1 MRLATRFAAKF
12 ADSIVATLSC
22 VDRLIFKGYLP
33 LGGDPE
39 LNRFVDRLNIRR
51 KDFLPQLKPWS
62 ERLIEHA
69 KSAAVRHGAPYQ
81 YLQGRHSKEKLIDQ
95 VIRERKLI
103 SGLIAVLC
111 CIESCRTVKLR
122 HGEGKPQLA
131 FTRRPQRV
139 VYYYFLDPEFG
150 RIHVRIETW
159 FPFTIQIYVNG
170 HDWLAQQL
178 AKKRAGFVQQD
189 NCFLELDHPA
199 AAQRI
204 ADRFF
209 SLAWKSRLNRWAKQ
223 VNPLLKELSWL
234 RAMEYR
240 WVIDQFEYSTDVLF
254 RSRQHLAELYPRLLD
269 HAAVHFSAQDILTFL
284 GRKLH
289 PRFQGEVLTHAQ
301 KDRLPGAR
309 IKHRMKN
316 NWLKMYDK
324 FGQVLRVETVINNP
338 REFQV
343 RRRRK
348 RRGRWKRV
356 WCPMN
361 KGIANLYQYRQAAHA
376 ANVRYLE
383 ALCVVHDPTPAYRH
397 VATLAKPKIEGQRSF
412 AGFNPARSD
421 DIQFFRAVLH
431 GEHELKGFRNA
442 HLRRL
447 LQLDHRDPADRQR
460 ARAAVGR
467 RLRRLHVRGLV
478 AKIPHTRRWKVTPLG
493 HRTLGACIQLYYHG
507 LATAA

>member
-1 MRLATRFAAKF
+1 MRIATRFAAQF
-12 ADSIVATLSC
+12 AESIVATLNC

-33 LGGDPE
+33 FGGDE
-39 LNRFVDRLNIRR
+39 QLNQFVDRLGIRR
-51 KDFLPQLKPWS
+51 KDFLPQLEPLS
-62 ERLIEHA
+62 ERLVEHA
-69 KSAAVRHGAPYQ
+69 KLAAAQADAPYQ
-81 YLQGRHSKEKLIDQ
+81 YLQGQHSKEKLIDQ
-95 VIRERKLI
+95 TIRERKLT

-111 CIESCRTVKLR
+111 CLESCRTVKLR
-122 HGEGKPQLA
+122 SGDGKPRLA

-139 VYYYFLDPEFG
+139 LYYYFLDPEFG
-150 RIHVRIETW
+150 RVHVRIETW

-178 AKKRAGFVQQD
+178 AKQRPGFVQQD
-189 NCFLELDHPA
+189 NCFLELDDPQ
-199 AAQRI
+199 AAQRQ

-223 VNPLLKELSWL
+223 VNPLLKEVSWL
-234 RAMEYR
+234 RDMQYR

-269 HAAVHFSAQDILTFL
+269 HAAIHFSAQDILTFL

-289 PRFQGEVLTHAQ
+289 GNFRGEVLTHTQ
-301 KDRLPGAR
+301 KERHPGAR

-338 REFQV
+338 REFKV

-348 RRGRWKRV
+348 RHGRWKRV

-361 KGIANLYQYRQAAHA
+361 KGIANLYQYRAAAHA

-383 ALCVVHDPTPAYRH
+383 ALSVVQDPTPAYQQ
-397 VATLAKPKIEGQRSF
+397 VTALVQPKQEGQRSF
-412 AGFNPARSD
+412 AGFNPARRD
-421 DIQFFRAVLH
+421 DVQFFRAVLR

-442 HLRRL
+442 DLRRI
-447 LQLDHRDPADRQR
+447 LQLADRDPTERRR
-460 ARAAVGR
+460 ARAATGR
-467 RLRRLHVRGLV
+467 RLKRLHVRGLI

-493 HRTLGACIQLYYHG
+493 HRTLGACVQLYYHG

>member
-1 MRLATRFAAKF
+1 MRVATQFAAKF
-12 ADSIVATLSC
+12 ADSIVTTLNC
-22 VDRLIFKGYLP
+22 VDRLIVKGYLP
-33 LGGDPE
+33 FGGDPE
-39 LNRFVDRLNIRR
+39 LNRFVDRLSIRR

-62 ERLIEHA
+62 ERLIEYA
-69 KSAAVRHGAPYQ
+69 KSTAAREGAPYQ
-81 YLQGRHSKEKLIDQ
+81 YLQGQHSKEKLIDQ
-95 VIRERKLI
+95 IIRERKLTA
-103 SGLIAVLC
+103 GLIAVLC
-111 CIESCRTVKLR
+111 CIESCRTVKLC
-122 HGEGKPQLA
+122 HGDGKPRLA

-150 RIHVRIETW
+150 RVHVRIETW

-178 AKKRAGFVQQD
+178 VKKRAGFVQQD
-189 NCFLELDHPA
+189 NCFLELDDSA
-199 AAQRI
+199 TAQRQ

-209 SLAWKSRLNRWAKQ
+209 HLAWKSRLNRWAKR
-223 VNPLLKELSWL
+223 VNPLLKEVPWL
-234 RAMEYR
+234 RSMEYR

-289 PRFQGEVLTHAQ
+289 PRFLGEVLTHTQ

-348 RRGRWKRV
+348 RHGRWKRV

-361 KGIANLYQYRQAAHA
+361 KGIANLYQYREAAHA

-383 ALCVVHDPTPAYRH
+383 ALSVVKDPTPAYQH
-397 VATLAKPKIEGQRSF
+397 VAALVQPKQEGQRSF
-412 AGFNPARSD
+412 AGFNPARRD
-421 DIQFFRAVLH
+421 DIQFFRAVLR
-431 GEHELKGFRNA
+431 GEHQLKGFRNA
-442 HLRRL
+442 DLRRL
-447 LQLDHRDPADRQR
+447 LSLADRDPNDRRR
-460 ARAAVGR
+460 ARAAIGR
-467 RLRRLHVRGLV
+467 RLKRLHVRGLI
-478 AKIPHTRRWKVTPLG
+478 AKIPHTRRWKITPLG
-493 HRTLGACIQLYYHG
+493 HRTLGACVQLYYHG

>member
-1 MRLATRFAAKF
+1 MRIATKFAAKF
-12 ADSIVATLSC
+12 ADSIVASLSC

-33 LGGDPE
+33 FGGDKE
-39 LNRFVDRLNIRR
+39 LNQFVDRLGIRR
-51 KDFLPQLKPWS
+51 KDFLPQLLPWS

-69 KSAAVRHGAPYQ
+69 KSTAAEAGAPYQ
-81 YLQGRHSKEKLIDQ
+81 YLQGQHSKEKLIDQ
-95 VIRERKLI
+95 MIRERKLT

-111 CIESCRTVKLR
+111 CIESCRTIKLR
-122 HGEGKPQLA
+122 YGDGKPCLA

-178 AKKRAGFVQQD
+178 TKKQAGFHQQD
-189 NCFLELDHPA
+189 NCFLELDDPA
-199 AAQRI
+199 AAQRQ

-209 SLAWKSRLNRWAKQ
+209 SLSWKSRLNRWAKQ
-223 VNPLLKELSWL
+223 VNPLLKQVPWL
-234 RAMEYR
+234 RPMEYR

-348 RRGRWKRV
+348 RQGRWKRV

-361 KGIANLYQYRQAAHA
+361 KGIANLYQYREAAHA

-383 ALCVVHDPTPAYRH
+383 ALSVVNDPTAAYH
-397 VATLAKPKIEGQRSF
+397 QVAGLIEPKIKGQRSF
-412 AGFNPARSD
+412 AGFNPARKD
-421 DIQFFRAVLH
+421 DILFFRAVLR
-431 GEHELKGFRNA
+431 GEHELRGFRNA
-442 HLRRL
+442 DLRRL
-447 LQLDHRDPADRQR
+447 LTLDDRDPDQR
-460 ARAAVGR
+460 RRNRAAIGR
-467 RLRRLHVRGLV
+467 RLKRLHVRGLIT
-478 AKIPHTRRWKVTPLG
+478 KIPRTRRWKITPQG
-493 HRTLGACIQLYYHG
+493 HRTLGACLQLYYHG
-507 LATAA
+507 LAIAA

>member
-1 MRLATRFAAKF
+1 MHSARRFVAKF
-12 ADSIVATLSC
+12 ADSIVATLNC

-33 LGGDPE
+33 FGGDQQ
-39 LNRFVDRLNIRR
+39 LNQFVDRLGIRR
-51 KDFLPQLKPWS
+51 KDFLPQLLTLS
-62 ERLIEHA
+62 ERLIEQA
-69 KSAAVRHGAPYQ
+69 KSAAAQAKAPYH
-81 YLQGRHSKEKLIDQ
+81 YLQGQHSKEKLIDQ
-95 VIRERKLI
+95 ILRERQLD
-103 SGLIAVLC
+103 SDWIAVLC
-111 CIESCRTVKLR
+111 CLESCRTVKLR
-122 HGEGKPQLA
+122 YGDGKPRLS

-139 VYYYFLDPEFG
+139 LYYYFLDPEFG
-150 RIHVRIETW
+150 RVHVRIETW
-159 FPFTIQIYVNG
+159 FPFTVQIYVNG

-178 AKKRAGFVQQD
+178 TKRRAGFVQHD
-189 NCFLELDHPA
+189 NCFTQLDDPA
-199 AAQRI
+199 AAQCQ

-223 VNPLLKELSWL
+223 VNPLLREVPWL
-234 RAMEYR
+234 RGLEYR

-301 KDRLPGAR
+301 KDRHPGAR
-309 IKHRMKN
+309 VKHRMKN

-338 REFQV
+338 REFKV

-348 RRGRWKRV
+348 RHGRRQRV

-361 KGIANLYQYRQAAHA
+361 KGIANLYQYRAAAHT
-376 ANVRYLE
+376 ANTRYLE
-383 ALCVVHDPTPAYRH
+383 ALSVVKDPGPAYQQ
-397 VATLAKPKIEGQRSF
+397 VALLVQPKRRGPRSF
-412 AGFNPARSD
+412 AGFNPARRD
-421 DIQFFRAVLH
+421 EVEFFRAVLR

-442 HLRRL
+442 DLRRL
-447 LQLDHRDPADRQR
+447 LHLDDRPDRRRREQ
-460 ARAAVGR
+460 AAIGR
-467 RLRRLHVRGLV
+467 RLKRLHVRGLV

-493 HRTLGACIQLYYHG
+493 HRTLGACVQLYYHG

>member
-1 MRLATRFAAKF
+1 MRNARQFVAKF

-33 LGGDPE
+33 FGGDQQ
-39 LNRFVDRLNIRR
+39 LNEFVDRLGIRR
-51 KDFLPQLKPWS
+51 KDFLPRLLELS

-69 KSAAVRHGAPYQ
+69 KSAAAQAKAPYH

-95 VIRERKLI
+95 ILRERKLD
-103 SGLIAVLC
+103 SGLVAVLC
-111 CIESCRTVKLR
+111 CLESCRTVKLR
-122 HGEGKPQLA
+122 YGDGKPRLV

-139 VYYYFLDPEFG
+139 LYYYLLDPEFG
-150 RIHVRIETW
+150 RVHVRIETW
-159 FPFTIQIYVNG
+159 FPFTVQVYVNG

-178 AKKRAGFVQQD
+178 AKRRAGFVQYD
-189 NCFLELDHPA
+189 NCFTQLDDPE
-199 AAQRI
+199 AAQRQ

-209 SLAWKSRLNRWAKQ
+209 SLAWKSRLHRWAKQ
-223 VNPLLKELSWL
+223 VNPLLREVPWL
-234 RAMEYR
+234 RGLEYR

-254 RSRQHLAELYPRLLD
+254 RSRQRLAELYPRLLD

-289 PRFQGEVLTHAQ
+289 GNFQGEVLTHAQ
-301 KDRLPGAR
+301 KDRHPGAR
-309 IKHRMKN
+309 VKHRMKS

-338 REFQV
+338 REFKV
-343 RRRRK
+343 RRWRK
-348 RRGRWKRV
+348 RHGRRQRV

-361 KGIANLYQYRQAAHA
+361 KGIANLYQYWAAARA

-383 ALCVVHDPTPAYRH
+383 ALSVVNDPTAAYQQ
-397 VATLAKPKIEGQRSF
+397 VALLVQSKRRGPRSF
-412 AGFNPARSD
+412 AGFNPARRSD
-421 DIQFFRAVLH
+421 VQFFRAVLR

-442 HLRRL
+442 DLRRL
-447 LQLDHRDPADRQR
+447 LRLDDRDPDQR
-460 ARAAVGR
+460 RRAQTAIGR
-467 RLRRLHVRGLV
+467 RLKRLHVRGLV

-493 HRTLGACIQLYYHG
+493 HRTLGVCVQLYYHG

>member
-1 MRLATRFAAKF
+1 LGATRNLTGS
-12 ADSIVATLSC
+12 SIW
-22 VDRLIFKGYLP
+22 
-33 LGGDPE
+33 
-39 LNRFVDRLNIRR
+39 LNIRR
-51 KDFLPQLKPWS
+51 KDFIPQLQPWS

-69 KSAAVRHGAPYQ
+69 KSAAQRKGAPYQ
-81 YLQGRHSKEKLIDQ
+81 YLQGQHSKEKLIDQ

-103 SGLIAVLC
+103 SGLIAVFC
-111 CIESCRTVKLR
+111 CLESCRTVKLC
-122 HGEGKPQLA
+122 HGEGKPRLA

-150 RIHVRIETW
+150 RVHVRIETW

-178 AKKRAGFVQQD
+178 AKRRAAFVQHD
-189 NCFLELDHPA
+189 NCFLELDDAA
-199 AAQRI
+199 AAQRQ

-209 SLAWKSRLNRWAKQ
+209 SLAWKSRLNRWVQQ
-223 VNPLLKELSWL
+223 VNPLLKEVTWL
-234 RAMEYR
+234 RSMEYR

-269 HAAVHFSAQDILTFL
+269 HAAVHFSPQDILTFL

-289 PRFQGEVLTHAQ
+289 PRFQGEVLTHTQ
-301 KDRLPGAR
+301 KDRQPGAR

-324 FGQVLRVETVINNP
+324 FGQVLRVEAVINNP
-338 REFQV
+338 REFPV

-348 RRGRWKRV
+348 RHGRWKQV

-361 KGIANLYQYRQAAHA
+361 KGIANLYQYRNAAHA

-383 ALCVVHDPTPAYRH
+383 ALSVVNDPTPAYRH
-397 VATLAKPKIEGQRSF
+397 VAALAQPKRQGQRSF
-412 AGFNPARSD
+412 AGFNPARRD
-421 DIQFFRAVLH
+421 DVQFFRAVLR

-442 HLRRL
+442 DLRRL
-447 LQLDHRDPADRQR
+447 LELPDRDPLDRCH
-460 ARAAVGR
+460 ARAAVGH
-467 RLRRLHVRGLV
+467 RLKRLHVRGLV
-478 AKIPHTRRWKVTPLG
+478 AKIPHTRRWRVTPLG
-493 HRTLGACIQLYYHG
+493 HRTLGACLELYYHG

>member
-1 MRLATRFAAKF
+1 MRLATRFAGKF

-33 LGGDPE
+33 FGGDPE

-51 KDFLPQLKPWS
+51 KDFLPQLLPWS

-69 KSAAVRHGAPYQ
+69 KSAAQRQGAPYQ
-81 YLQGRHSKEKLIDQ
+81 YLQGQHSKEKLIDQ
-95 VIRERKLI
+95 IIRERKLI

-111 CIESCRTVKLR
+111 CIETCRTVQLR
-122 HGEGKPQLA
+122 HGDGKPRLA

-178 AKKRAGFVQQD
+178 AKKRPGFVQRD
-189 NCFLELDHPA
+189 NCFLELDDPA
-199 AAQRI
+199 AAQRQ
-204 ADRFF
+204 AERFF

-223 VNPLLKELSWL
+223 VNPLLKEVPWL
-234 RAMEYR
+234 RSMEYR

-289 PRFQGEVLTHAQ
+289 PRFQGEVLTHTQ
-301 KDRLPGAR
+301 KDRIPGAR
-309 IKHRMKN
+309 VKHRMKN

-361 KGIANLYQYRQAAHA
+361 KGIANLYQYHAAAHA

-383 ALCVVHDPTPAYRH
+383 ALSVVNNPTTAYQH
-397 VATLAKPKIEGQRSF
+397 VAALVQSKQDGQRSF
-412 AGFNPARSD
+412 AGFNPARRD
-421 DIQFFRAVLH
+421 DVQFFRAVLR
-431 GEHELKGFRNA
+431 GEHELQGFRNA

-447 LQLDHRDPADRQR
+447 LQLDDRDPAQRHR
-460 ARAAVGR
+460 ARAAIGR
-467 RLRRLHVRGLV
+467 RLKRLHVRGLI

-493 HRTLGACIQLYYHG
+493 HRTLGACVQLYYHG

>member
-1 MRLATRFAAKF
+1 MRVATRFAAKF

-33 LGGDPE
+33 FGGDQE
-39 LNRFVDRLNIRR
+39 LNRFVDRLGIRR
-51 KDFLPQLKPWS
+51 KDFLPQLLPWS

-69 KSAAVRHGAPYQ
+69 KSAAARQGAPYQ
-81 YLQGRHSKEKLIDQ
+81 YLQGQHSKEKLIDQ
-95 VIRERKLI
+95 VIRERKLTR
-103 SGLIAVLC
+103 GLIAVLC
-111 CIESCRTVKLR
+111 CIENCRTVKLR
-122 HGEGKPQLA
+122 HGEGKPHLA

-159 FPFTIQIYVNG
+159 FPFTIQIYVHG

-178 AKKRAGFVQQD
+178 AKRRLGFLQRD
-189 NCFLELDHPA
+189 NCFLELDEPA
-199 AAQRI
+199 AAQRQ

-223 VNPLLKELSWL
+223 VNPLLKEVSWL
-234 RAMEYR
+234 RPMEYR

-289 PRFQGEVLTHAQ
+289 PRFAGEVLTHAQ

-309 IKHRMKN
+309 VKHRMKN

-361 KGIANLYQYRQAAHA
+361 KGIANLYQYQNAAHA

-383 ALCVVHDPTPAYRH
+383 ALSVVKDPTPAYQH
-397 VATLAKPKIEGQRSF
+397 VAALVQPKQEGQRSF
-412 AGFNPARSD
+412 AGFNPARRD
-421 DIQFFRAVLH
+421 DVQFFHAVLR
-431 GEHELKGFRNA
+431 GEHDLKGFRNA

-447 LQLDHRDPADRQR
+447 LQIDHCDPADRQR
-460 ARAAVGR
+460 ARAAIGR
-467 RLRRLHVRGLV
+467 RLKRLHVRGLI

-507 LATAA
+507 LVTAA

>member
-1 MRLATRFAAKF
+1 MQSAQRFVGKF
-12 ADSIVATLSC
+12 ADSIVTTLSC

-33 LGGDPE
+33 LGGDKQ
-39 LNRFVDRLNIRR
+39 LNQFVDRLGIRR
-51 KDFLPQLKPWS
+51 KDFLPQLEPLS
-62 ERLIEHA
+62 RQLVEHA
-69 KSAAVRHGAPYQ
+69 KSAAAREGAPYQ
-81 YLQGRHSKEKLIDQ
+81 YLQGPHSKEKLIDQ
-95 VIRERKLI
+95 IVRERKLTN
-103 SGLIAVLC
+103 GLIAVLC
-111 CIESCRTVKLR
+111 CLESCRTVKLR
-122 HGEGKPQLA
+122 HGDGKPQLA

-139 VYYYFLDPEFG
+139 LYYYLLDRDFG
-150 RIHVRIETW
+150 RVHVRIETW

-178 AKKRAGFVQQD
+178 VRQQAGFVQQD
-189 NCFLELDHPA
+189 NCFLKLDDPA

-209 SLAWKSRLNRWAKQ
+209 HLAWQHRLDRWAKQ
-223 VNPLLKELSWL
+223 VNPLLKKVPWL

-254 RSRQHLAELYPRLLD
+254 RSRQHLAELYSRLLD
-269 HAAVHFSAQDILTFL
+269 HAAVNFQAQDILTFL

-289 PRFQGEVLTHAQ
+289 GNFQGEVLTQTQ
-301 KDRLPGAR
+301 KDRHPGAR

-338 REFQV
+338 REFKV

-348 RRGRWKRV
+348 RHGRWKRV

-361 KGIANLYQYRQAAHA
+361 KGLANLYQYQASAQA

-383 ALCVVHDPTPAYRH
+383 ALSVVNDPAPAYQQ
-397 VATLAKPKIEGQRSF
+397 VAALVQPKVQKERSY
-412 AGFNPARSD
+412 AGFNPACRE
-421 DIQFFRAVLH
+421 DIQLFRAVLR
-431 GEHELKGFRNA
+431 GEHELHGFRNA
-442 HLRRL
+442 DIRRL
-447 LQLDHRDPADRQR
+447 LLLDDKDPLQRRR

-467 RLRRLHVRGLV
+467 RLKRLHVRGLI
-478 AKIPHTRRWKVTPLG
+478 ARIPHTRRWKVTALG
-493 HRTLGACIQLYYHG
+493 HRTLGTCVQLYYHG